1 MCRNFGYIAVFHP
14 ASGESK
20 FFQALVLPFGAIRS
34 VHSFLRCARA
44 LWYFGLVKLKILWSS
59 FYDDYVT
66 LSRPSLVSSTQN
78 SVQALFKLLGWL
90 FATDGKKA
98 EPFKDECVA
107 LGVEFDLASSAKGSI
122 YVRNTESRVAELC
135 SDFEALVQKGG
146 VRVAH
151 ARSIQ
156 GRMMFADSQIFGRA
170 GKRCMKVL
178 SVSALSGWHKFSKFE
193 VACIVQFVMALRSGP
208 PREIRSNSWEQVCVF
223 TDEAEAKLWK
233 SGIGGVCFEDCDGQW
248 EFFSVQLEDEH
259 LEQLGANHKKQVFF
273 EAETLA
279 AVTAFMLWSPRF
291 SGKRCHL
298 FVDNEG
304 SKFSLISG
312 TSENST
318 VADLVR
324 QFTAFELKQHC
335 FLWVSRVPSYSN
347 IADSPSRNES
357 ECKRCF

>member
-1 MCRNFGYIAVFHP
+1 M
-14 ASGESK
+14 
-20 FFQALVLPFGAIRS
+20 VLPFGAIRS

-44 LWYFGLVKLKILWSS
+44 LWYVGLVKLKILWSS

-107 LGVEFDLASSAKGSI
+107 LGVQFDLASSAKGSI

-135 SDFEALVQKGG
+135 SDLEALVQKGG

-151 ARSIQ
+151 
-156 GRMMFADSQIFGRA
+156 A

-223 TDEAEAKLWK
+223 TDACFEAEAKLWK

-259 LEQLGANHKKQVFF
+259 LEQLGANHTKQGFF

-279 AVTAFMLWSPRF
+279 AVTAFMLWPPRF
-291 SGKRCHL
+291 SGKVS
-298 FVDNEG
+298 FVRG
-304 SKFSLISG
+304 QRG
-312 TSENST
+312 
-318 VADLVR
+318 
-324 QFTAFELKQHC
+324 FE
-335 FLWVSRVPSYSN
+335 V
-347 IADSPSRNES
+347 
-357 ECKRCF
+357 